1 MLTQCCFMHDLLWC
15 DLCSLQ
21 GVLGFKL
28 QGPEGQGLSVDVS
41 SLPLVLHH
49 LSTVTYLSCR

>member
-1 MLTQCCFMHDLLWC
+1 MHNLLRC
-15 DLCSLQ
+15 DLYSLQ

-28 QGPEGQGLSVDVS
+28 QGPEGQGLSIDVS
-41 SLPLVLHH
+41 SLPLVLHQ

>member
-1 MLTQCCFMHDLLWC
+1 MCC

-21 GVLGFKL
+21 GVLGVKL